1 MTQVSIISQDVVKQV
16 VTRRMAYDAIQ
27 GAFEALADGQAEV
40 LKVAFGQGFNSGESY
55 GVKMGADRAQRNLGL
70 KIGSYWPGNGA
81 LGLPAHGSTIVLID
95 PATGFP
101 EAIVGAAYLNGFR
114 TAAADAIAVNHLARA
129 DASVLGVIGAG
140 HQAEHEIRAVMEV
153 RELEL
158 IRVSTR
164 SEQRAAWLAGRLQDI
179 GITVEFTTA
188 ETAVRDADIVI
199 TVTPSREAIVQQQW
213 VRPGTHV
220 SAMGADASGKQE
232 LDPDIVAGARLFA
245 DYPHQSVEIGEFQH
259 AYSAGQ
265 IRSVEDIVPLG
276 KVSQSPASGRRSND
290 EVTVFDSSG
299 IAIQDLSIARA
310 VLDEARA
317 RGLDQTMDL

>member
-1 MTQVSIISQDVVKQV
+1 MTQVTIISPAVVKQV

-27 GAFEALADGQAEV
+27 RAFEALADGQAEV

-55 GVKMGADRAQRNLGL
+55 GVKMGADRANRNLGL
-70 KIGSYWPGNGA
+70 KIGSYWSGNGA
-81 LGLPAHGSTIVLID
+81 LGVPAHGSTIFLID

-101 EAIVGAAYLNGFR
+101 EAIIGAAYLNGFR

-140 HQAEHEIRAVMEV
+140 HQAEHEIRAVCEV
-153 RELEL
+153 RKIER

-164 SEQRAAWLAGRLQDI
+164 SGQRAAWLAERLQDLSI
-179 GITVEFTTA
+179 PVEFTTA
-188 ETAVRDADIVI
+188 EALVRDADIVI
-199 TVTPSREAIVQQQW
+199 TVTPSREAIVQQDW
-213 VRPGTHV
+213 IRPGTHI
-220 SAMGADASGKQE
+220 SAMGADSAGKQE
-232 LDPDIVAGARLFA
+232 LDPAIVAGARLFA
-245 DYPHQSVEIGEFQH
+245 DYPQQSVEIGEFQH
-259 AYSAGQ
+259 AFAAGLIDSAERV
-265 IRSVEDIVPLG
+265 IPLG
-276 KVSQSPASGRRSND
+276 KVSQGSASGRQSDD

-317 RGLDQTMDL
+317 RGLDQALDL